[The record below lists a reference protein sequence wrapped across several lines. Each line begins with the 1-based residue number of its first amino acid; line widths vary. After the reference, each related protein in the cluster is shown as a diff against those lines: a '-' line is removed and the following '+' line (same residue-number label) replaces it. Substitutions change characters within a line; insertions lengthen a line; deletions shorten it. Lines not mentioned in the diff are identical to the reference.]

1 MNILRKAMTGAVA
14 LCAAA
19 SLAACSGD
27 SADTTPSAEPT
38 PADKALTV
46 TDVTGREVTFDH
58 APERIVLGEGRG
70 VFATALLGGDPF
82 DHVVAY
88 GNDLTKAAPAFKD
101 KVFEIS
107 EGAMKAQE
115 IGNIGKGDVSLE
127 TLMSQDPDVVVMT
140 LDQKKVAEESGL
152 LEKMDQTGMKY
163 VFTDFR
169 QSPLEHTVSSVQ
181 LLGDL
186 MGKSERAKEYGE
198 FYESKVEEIKGRV
211 EEAVAKDGEKDGL
224 IWSAAG
230 FVDCCSTPGKANLGQ
245 LLTAAGGNN
254 LGEQLIT
261 ADSKQFSAEK
271 MIELQPENLIVTG
284 GEWARKPDQPDTF
297 SHVELGYQSSP
308 QRAAETLNNPLG
320 TPGLDLLQAPKQGKY
335 FAVYHQF
342 YDNPYNV
349 FALEAFAKWLHPAAF
364 EDMDPAKDFEQFHA
378 DWLPF
383 DYSGAFFA
391 QAQQ

>member
-127 TLMSQDPDVVVMT
+127 TLMAQEPDVVVMT

-181 LLGDL
+181 LLGD
-186 MGKSERAKEYGE
+186 
-198 FYESKVEEIKGRV
+198 
-211 EEAVAKDGEKDGL
+211 
-224 IWSAAG
+224 
-230 FVDCCSTPGKANLGQ
+230 C
-245 LLTAAGGNN
+245 LLYT
-254 LGEQLIT
+254 
-261 ADSKQFSAEK
+261 
-271 MIELQPENLIVTG
+271 
-284 GEWARKPDQPDTF
+284 
-297 SHVELGYQSSP
+297 SP
-308 QRAAETLNNPLG
+308 SPR
-320 TPGLDLLQAPKQGKY
+320 D
-335 FAVYHQF
+335 
-342 YDNPYNV
+342 
-349 FALEAFAKWLHPAAF
+349 
-364 EDMDPAKDFEQFHA
+364 
-378 DWLPF
+378 
-383 DYSGAFFA
+383 
-391 QAQQ
+391 